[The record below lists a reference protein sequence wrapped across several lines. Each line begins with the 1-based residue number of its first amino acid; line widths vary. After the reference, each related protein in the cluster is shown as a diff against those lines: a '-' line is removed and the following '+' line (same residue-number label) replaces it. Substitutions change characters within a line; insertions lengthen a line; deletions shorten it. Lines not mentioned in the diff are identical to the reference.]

1 MTLYPPATTSTDLF
15 DGPQYRT
22 CGGMLFPPSA
32 DFPATP
38 WFHLANK
45 YANRTPVT
53 LFPVP
58 IEKII
63 TLSLKILNLKIWLT
77 QISQVSRFR
86 QETPNFDIIF
96 PAP

>member
-1 MTLYPPATTSTDLF
+1 MMALHSPATTSTDLF

-32 DFPATP
+32 DLPDMP

-58 IEKII
+58 VEKNHYFVYENIEFKNFVN
-63 TLSLKILNLKIWLT
+63 LNLNKHENLVVLGLG
-77 QISQVSRFR
+77 Q
-86 QETPNFDIIF
+86 NDC
-96 PAP
+96 